1 MIVEVPKGLNRK
13 NWEIPQFMTHIEP
26 THFENFHLQFLKVRK
41 FIFQIFFI
49 SKCLETCKE
58 SVSGNNEPSICFIEV
73 IQSATRDLKKIHS
86 SKIIISRA
94 DSFALF
100 VIFIHYRNFNV
111 YDSPSKKAPWAAS
124 LSLLKLDDAK
134 AIRSIKWIN
143 ILYMYYRY
151 VLLYYL
157 CQVC

>member
-1 MIVEVPKGLNRK
+1 
-13 NWEIPQFMTHIEP
+13 MTHIEP

-41 FIFQIFFI
+41 KNFQIFFI

-100 VIFIHYRNFNV
+100 VIFIHHRNFNV
-111 YDSPSKKAPWAAS
+111 YDSPSKKAPCPVIETHNHLSNTFFHAEVGFYKWLGS
-124 LSLLKLDDAK
+124 LFVQYEPYKILSL
-134 AIRSIKWIN
+134 
-143 ILYMYYRY
+143 
-151 VLLYYL
+151 
-157 CQVC
+157 